1 MINKLVTLFH
11 IRKSIR
17 GAILWR
23 FVLSLL
29 LTVLIMILFN
39 HIKNYYPIAPYLAV
53 FDIFIFA
60 GLFTALFFY
69 FTRPIV
75 QYVMKLAEGLHVISR
90 GDLTYRVPAE
100 REDELGRVADSINA
114 MAEAL
119 MLQQANER
127 QQEQAK
133 MALITGISHDLRTPL
148 TSIIGYLD
156 LLTSKS
162 YQDTEEQE
170 RFIHNTYKK
179 AIHLKYLIDDLF
191 EYTRLISTD
200 VKLQKEQIDLREL
213 LEQMLV
219 EFEPIAHEY
228 GVRMHW
234 RLGAAPALVQVD
246 SEKIIRA
253 LDNLL
258 LNALKFS
265 IKPGDIHVSFQ
276 SGNGRLSVA
285 IENEGKPI
293 TAEQEKHLFER
304 FYKADDS
311 RTANEIQSG
320 SGLGLSI
327 AKNIV
332 ELHGGT
338 ISLRHEHGHFTFTVR
353 LPEK

>member
-53 FDIFIFA
+53 FDIFIFT